1 MTTNT
6 LPMVTVI
13 MPVRQEAEFIRHS
26 LAAVLEQ
33 DYPRELLEIL
43 VADGRST
50 DGTGEIVR
58 ALQSSHPGLR
68 VIDNPGRIVPTGLN
82 TALRQARGGVVVRV
96 DGHTEIARDYVR
108 QCVDALRRSGAD
120 NVGGPMVASGST
132 PFGDAVA
139 LASST
144 PFGVGN
150 ARFHYS
156 DREEWVDTVYLGA
169 WPRTV
174 FARVGLF
181 DEELVR
187 NQDDEFNYRLLEHGG
202 RIWLSP
208 RICSRYTPRGTPAAL
223 WRQYFQYGY
232 WKVRVMQKHPGQM
245 RMRQFAPP
253 LFVAVLVTSAAL
265 APVSGHARALLA
277 VVAISYTL
285 ANLASSIV
293 VARRHGWRH
302 LRRVPL
308 VFAIL
313 HGSYGIGFLRGL
325 VTFWSRWRAQD
336 RTYERL
342 GEDAH
347 LISGVNRTTTGS
359 Q

>member
-1 MTTNT
+1 MTTST
-6 LPMVTVI
+6 LPTVTVI
-13 MPVRQEAEFIRHS
+13 MPVRQEAGFIRHS

-50 DGTGEIVR
+50 DGTPEIVR
-58 ALQSSHPGLR
+58 TLQSSHPGLR

-82 TALRQARGGVVVRV
+82 AALRQARGDVVVRV
-96 DGHTEIARDYVR
+96 DGHTEIARDYVH
-108 QCVDALRRSGAD
+108 QCVEALRRSGAD
-120 NVGGPMVASGST
+120 NVGGAMVAYGAT
-132 PFGDAVA
+132 PFGEAVA

-169 WPRTV
+169 WPRAV
-174 FARVGLF
+174 FARIGLF

-187 NQDDEFNYRLLEHGG
+187 NQDDEFNYRLLELGG

-208 RICSRYTPRGTPAAL
+208 RIRSRYTPRGTPAAL

-245 RMRQFAPP
+245 RWRQFVPP
-253 LFVAVLVTSAAL
+253 LFVAVLVLSAAL
-265 APVSGHARALLA
+265 ALVSGPARALLG
-277 VVAISYTL
+277 VVVLGYTL
-285 ANLASSIV
+285 ANLAASIA

-302 LRRVPL
+302 LRRVPV

-313 HGSYGIGFLRGL
+313 HGSYGIGFLKGL
-325 VTFWSRWRAQD
+325 VAFWSRWREQGRA
-336 RTYERL
+336 YEQL
-342 GEDAH
+342 GEDAQ
-347 LISGVNRTTTGS
+347 LRSGGTRTTTRS
-359 Q
+359 E